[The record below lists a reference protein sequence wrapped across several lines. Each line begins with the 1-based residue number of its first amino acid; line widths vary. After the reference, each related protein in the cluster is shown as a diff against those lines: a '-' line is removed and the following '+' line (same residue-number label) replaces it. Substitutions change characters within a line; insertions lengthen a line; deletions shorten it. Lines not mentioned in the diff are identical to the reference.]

1 MCCFLS
7 ARRITIKR
15 LQRRPRELYAKISWA
30 PREREREKWRA
41 VQCVRESERLRID
54 KKPNTNRSS
63 TERQR
68 EREREQQRESA
79 GEETRQRVQRCE
91 NQFGQQPYANL
102 TAETWID
109 LTWLRTHAGEI
120 RAVICGHT
128 RRMIDISA
136 SHEDLKINRANF
148 ACLLYGDFNCGLWIY
163 ALVVCVRK
171 WISTGLK
178 THLACKQRH
187 RHV

>member
-30 PREREREKWRA
+30 PREREREREKWRA

-68 EREREQQRESA
+68 EREREREQQRESA

-102 TAETWID
+102 SAETWID
-109 LTWLRTHAGEI
+109 LTWLRKHAGEI
-120 RAVICGHT
+120 RAVICGQT
-128 RRMIDISA
+128 RRMIDVSA

-148 ACLLYGDFNCGLWIY
+148 APTALW
-163 ALVVCVRK
+163 
-171 WISTGLK
+171 GP
-178 THLACKQRH
+178 
-187 RHV
+187 

>member
-1 MCCFLS
+1 MPNHNLIALSISHFLRYKLFFLLFLENLGTCVAFS
-7 ARRITIKR
+7 LRAELLLNGFSDDLANYMRKS
-15 LQRRPRELYAKISWA
+15 REHQES
-30 PREREREKWRA
+30 EREREKWRA

-68 EREREQQRESA
+68 EREREREQQRESA

-91 NQFGQQPYANL
+91 NQFGQQPYPNL

-109 LTWLRTHAGEI
+109 LTSLRTHAGEI

-148 ACLLYGDFNCGLWIY
+148 APSALW
-163 ALVVCVRK
+163 
-171 WISTGLK
+171 GP
-178 THLACKQRH
+178 
-187 RHV
+187 

>member
-1 MCCFLS
+1 MPNHNLIALSISHFLRYKLFFLLFLENLGRCVAFS
-7 ARRITIKR
+7 LRAELLLNGFSDDLANYMRKS
-15 LQRRPRELYAKISWA
+15 REHQES
-30 PREREREKWRA
+30 ERERNDAIYSVWERA
-41 VQCVRESERLRID
+41 SACALIKSQIRID
-54 KKPNTNRSS
+54 HQLSDREWERKK
-63 TERQR
+63 
-68 EREREQQRESA
+68 EREQQRESA

-109 LTWLRTHAGEI
+109 LTSLRTHAGEI

-148 ACLLYGDFNCGLWIY
+148 APPALWGL
-163 ALVVCVRK
+163 
-171 WISTGLK
+171 
-178 THLACKQRH
+178 
-187 RHV
+187 